1 MSTKTNRPKLNGSA
15 RDNLQFFAL
24 ALPAIA
30 LLFVFSYIP
39 MAGIILAFKRFRVD
53 LGIFGSEWVGFKNF
67 TFFFTSS
74 DAWRVVRN
82 TLGINFLFILFG
94 TTFGVLLALMMFK
107 IRSRRAVKVYQTISL
122 MPSFLSWVV
131 IGYMTYALLKPN
143 NGLINQ
149 SLKAFGAESINWYG
163 KPEAWPLILLAVNLW
178 HGVGYSS
185 LFYYASLMGIDSE
198 YFEAAQLDGA
208 SSAQQFRYIILPFLA
223 PLITVMTILNIGKI
237 FRADFGL
244 FFSTTRDVGAL
255 YPTTDVIDTYVY
267 RALISLGD
275 VGMSAAVSLFQSAVG
290 FVLILATNLIVRRIE
305 PDNALF

>member
-1 MSTKTNRPKLNGSA
+1 MNKTQNQRELNGSA

-30 LLFVFSYIP
+30 LLFVFCYIP

-82 TLGINFLFILFG
+82 TLGINLLFITFG
-94 TTFGVLLALMMFK
+94 TVFGVLLALMMFK
-107 IRSRRAVKVYQTISL
+107 IRNQRAVKAYQTVAL

-131 IGYMTYALLKPN
+131 IGYMTYALLRPN
-143 NGLINQ
+143 GGLINQ
-149 SLKAFGAESINWYG
+149 ALKAFGAEGVNWYG
-163 KPEAWPLILLAVNLW
+163 KPEAWPLILLLVNLW
-178 HGVGYSS
+178 HGAGYSS

-208 SSAQQFRYIILPFLA
+208 SSVQQFWYIILPFLS

-290 FVLILATNLIVRRIE
+290 FVLILARNLIVRRIE